1 MKPILC
7 KTYFELDPIRDRLV
21 VLYAKAGRIYRYEQ
35 SRLAGV
41 GDVSLLDEKQL
52 AIMAKYGRQPGAPFP
67 ELVAKTLGRT
77 IDILEAR
84 RRSLEAAA

>member
-1 MKPILC
+1 MKPVLC
-7 KTYFELDPIRDRLV
+7 KSYVELDPIRDRLV
-21 VLYAKAGRIYRYEQ
+21 VLYAKADRIYRYEQ

-41 GDVSLLDEKQL
+41 GDVALLDEKQH

-67 ELVAKTLGRT
+67 ELVTHTLGRT
-77 IDILEAR
+77 IDVLETR